1 MSNLVISTNKNLRY
15 LILLL
20 LYFIQGFPVGV
31 FFLTIPAWLAENQT
45 SVAEIGFFSFMTT
58 LPWTLKFFNGFII
71 DRFVYLPMG
80 RRRAWLL
87 LAFLF
92 IFFVLITFAGVSP
105 APREL
110 SLIAAFSFSV
120 MLGTAIQDTAIDAM
134 AADLVKEEELPV
146 ANGLMFGGQIIGVA
160 TGSALVGYI
169 ISHYG
174 FSMGIYSLAGVVS
187 TALIIMFFVR
197 ERPNEKLLPWLK
209 GEASEIS
216 EQLQVNDI
224 ILIIRTAF
232 KAMWNIRSLQ
242 LILILFLISLNYG
255 IYLNVFPKIAADAAD
270 LNTADI
276 SYIGGTAGLV
286 AGFVCIFI
294 IGTLG
299 GRFGKRKII
308 IGLLCIQCVT
318 TVLSLLLQSH
328 WDQNSFLY
336 GIAISTAVTR
346 YGLLTLIAAIAM
358 SLCQPE
364 ISATQFTL
372 YLAFT
377 NLGMAV
383 AATLVGPLNALG
395 GFEASFLAYGII
407 AVTALLIAL
416 SMKEVIEEKAKL

>member
-1 MSNLVISTNKNLRY
+1 MSNLVISTDKNLRY
-15 LILLL
+15 LILLF

-58 LPWTLKFFNGFII
+58 LPWTLKFINGFII

-87 LAFLF
+87 VAFLF
-92 IFFVLITFAGVSP
+92 IFFTLIAFAGVSP
-105 APREL
+105 TPHEL

-134 AADLVKEEELPV
+134 AADLVKEEELSI

-169 ISHYG
+169 ITNHG
-174 FSMGIYSLAGVVS
+174 LSMGIYSLAGVISSAIV
-187 TALIIMFFVR
+187 IIIFVR

-209 GEASEIS
+209 GEASKIS
-216 EQLQVNDI
+216 EQLHVNDI
-224 ILIIRTAF
+224 RIIVRSAI
-232 KAMWNIRSLQ
+232 KAMWNISSLQ
-242 LILILFLISLNYG
+242 LVLILFLISLNYG
-255 IYLNVFPKIAADAAD
+255 IYLNIFPKIATDNAG

-276 SYIGGTAGLV
+276 SYIGGAASLI

-299 GRFGKRKII
+299 NRFGKKRII
-308 IGLLCIQCVT
+308 IGLLSIQCMT
-318 TVLSLLLQSH
+318 TILSILLQSH
-328 WDQNSFLY
+328 WDQSSFLY

-358 SLCQPE
+358 SLCKPE

-383 AATLVGPLNALG
+383 AATLVGYLDTIG

-416 SMKEVIEEKAKL
+416 NMKEVVDGKSKL